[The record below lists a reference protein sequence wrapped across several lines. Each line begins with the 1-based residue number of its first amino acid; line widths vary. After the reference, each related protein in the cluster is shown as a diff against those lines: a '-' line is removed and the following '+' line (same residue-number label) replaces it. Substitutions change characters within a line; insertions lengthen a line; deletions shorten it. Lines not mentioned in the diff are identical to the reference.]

1 MDHIAADVDGQITAD
16 RAGLSLER
24 FGRTDQL
31 AGAGDHTVAFPHHG
45 HHRAGGNEVNK
56 TSKERTLPMHAIVLL
71 SQLSA
76 GGQLLEANQL
86 ETLALETPQDLAHK
100 STLNTIGLDGDK
112 GAFGSHNIG

>member
-1 MDHIAADVDGQITAD
+1 MLTARSPRIVPGSASRGLVAPISL
-16 RAGLSLER
+16 RA
-24 FGRTDQL
+24 
-31 AGAGDHTVAFPHHG
+31 
-45 HHRAGGNEVNK
+45 
-56 TSKERTLPMHAIVLL
+56 L